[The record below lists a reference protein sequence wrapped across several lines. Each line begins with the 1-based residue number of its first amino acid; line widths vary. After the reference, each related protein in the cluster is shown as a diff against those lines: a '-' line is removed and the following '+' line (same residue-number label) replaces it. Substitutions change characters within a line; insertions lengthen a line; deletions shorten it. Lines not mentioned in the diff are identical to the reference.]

1 MPILVQAKFAYLVV
15 MIRLALASHLHKGK
29 GYKVQ
34 KEKFAMHRQGAYT
47 T

>member
-1 MPILVQAKFAYLVV
+1 MV

-34 KEKFAMHRQGAYT
+34 RNCQHASAGSLNNMINANQEL
-47 T
+47 